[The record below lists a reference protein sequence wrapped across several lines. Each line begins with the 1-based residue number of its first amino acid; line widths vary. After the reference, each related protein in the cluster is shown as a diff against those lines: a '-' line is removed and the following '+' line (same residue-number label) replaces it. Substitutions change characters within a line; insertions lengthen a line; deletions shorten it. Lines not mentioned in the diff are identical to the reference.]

1 MERYIPL
8 DFVRQHALKSGF
20 QACGAAKAGI
30 LKSERLNL
38 WLSNGYHAAMEYMER
53 NKEKRI
59 DIKQLV
65 PYAETIFS
73 FLISYNGNQNKAA
86 QSGVAAYALGEDYH
100 KVLKI
105 KLYNLL
111 QIIQS
116 AYPDFEARV
125 FVDSAPLMERQWAV
139 KAGLGWIGKNGC
151 LINRTFG
158 SRTFLA
164 EMVCNYTSDYCE
176 EQKNRCGTCKRC
188 IESCPNHAIEPNGI
202 IDSNRCISYQTIEN
216 KAAIPDGIRLQGY
229 VYGCDICLN
238 ACIWN
243 KKAPK
248 YRAEEFTPSSEM
260 LNLIDKIKNGSLEK
274 QDFNK
279 ARKHSSI
286 ERVKFD
292 KLLSNINAAQSEV
305 D

>member
-1 MERYIPL
+1 MGKYIPL
-8 DFVRQHALKSGF
+8 DFVRQQALQSGF
-20 QACGAAKAGI
+20 QACGASKAGV

-38 WLSNGYHAAMEYMER
+38 WLNNGYHGTMEYMER

-73 FLISYNGNQNKAA
+73 FLISYNGNQNEAV
-86 QSGVAAYALGEDYH
+86 QSGFAAYALGEDYH
-100 KVLKI
+100 KVLKA

-151 LINRTFG
+151 LINSTFG

-164 EMVCNYTSDYCE
+164 EIVCNYTSDYCE

-188 IESCPNHAIEPNGI
+188 IESCPNHAIKPNGI

-216 KAAIPDGIRLQGY
+216 KAAISDGIRLHGY

-243 KKAPK
+243 KKAAK
-248 YRAEEFTPSSEM
+248 YQAEEFAPSPEM
-260 LNLIDKIKNGSLEK
+260 LNLINKIKNGSLEK

-279 ARKHSSI
+279 ARKHSPI

-292 KLLSNINAAQSEV
+292 KLLSNINTAQSEV
-305 D
+305 Y